1 MTYKSILV
9 NIDIDRP
16 AGNLITFASEFA
28 ARFDAHLIG
37 FAAADIPP
45 PPASAEGMIFD
56 GEIMREQAEEIERC
70 LEKLKTDFH
79 AVAGSGHER
88 EWRGAIGNPTRL
100 LAEAARAADLIITQ
114 SPDGASSGS
123 TYRCVDLGSLVLQT
137 GRPVLIAAGGA
148 ERMLSEKAL
157 IAWKDTREARRAVVD
172 AIPLLARTKEIRVI
186 TVENDADDSCMNSA
200 KDVVAFLSRHGIK
213 ADAEVFRENSGPWT
227 VAELAKTMEADLVV
241 SGGYG
246 HSRLREWVFGG
257 VTRSLLNEQ
266 KLNRFMSN

>member
-16 AGNLITFASEFA
+16 AGNLIMFASEFA

-56 GEIMREQAEEIERC
+56 GEIMREQAEEIERR

-79 AVAGSGHER
+79 ALAGSGHDR

-137 GRPVLIAAGGA
+137 GRPVLIAAGGCGPDA
-148 ERMLSEKAL
+148 FQKGPDRLERHARS
-157 IAWKDTREARRAVVD
+157 TARRCRRHSFVG
-172 AIPLLARTKEIRVI
+172 
-186 TVENDADDSCMNSA
+186 ADVGNPCD
-200 KDVVAFLSRHGIK
+200 KGRK
-213 ADAEVFRENSGPWT
+213 
-227 VAELAKTMEADLVV
+227 
-241 SGGYG
+241 
-246 HSRLREWVFGG
+246 
-257 VTRSLLNEQ
+257 
-266 KLNRFMSN
+266 